1 VIKSLLVGAL
11 LAMASASA
19 SAMSCDNPR
28 NAYDRTYCASLK
40 MVQSDQDINDQ
51 YKKTMSALNPDQKK
65 KVKAAQI
72 QWKKI
77 VTAPVPTMACSIW
90 TVPTRRP
97 RRVSSFSR
105 LSSAS
110 AVLPVATTP
119 SCRRSN
125 NR

>member
-1 VIKSLLVGAL
+1 MIKSLLVGAL

-72 QWKKI
+72 QWIKI
-77 VTAPVPTMACSIW
+77 RDSACSNDGLLYLDCANEKTEARI
-90 TVPTRRP
+90 VILKAVERECRAAGCDDAK
-97 RRVSSFSR
+97 
-105 LSSAS
+105 LSQ
-110 AVLPVATTP
+110 VE
-119 SCRRSN
+119 
-125 NR
+125 